1 LLDALELEPL
11 LDEMPD
17 ELDELD
23 ESEPLEVDVP
33 LESLPVLVVVF
44 VVVPVE
50 LVPVEAPASVTPTI
64 SPMVRA
70 TAPAAMPAPAYP
82 ARIRTLGWGRLAP
95 GVFIAITL
103 LPGALRGS
111 QRTIKPVLS
120 PDGNRLGPPRTDP

>member
-1 LLDALELEPL
+1 
-11 LDEMPD
+11 M
-17 ELDELD
+17 
-23 ESEPLEVDVP
+23 P

-50 LVPVEAPASVTPTI
+50 LLPVAAPASVTPTI

-95 GVFIAITL
+95 GVHSDHIGRARITGVSAHHQAR
-103 LPGALRGS
+103 PKS
-111 QRTIKPVLS
+111 
-120 PDGNRLGPPRTDP
+120 